1 MHWHNAYAF
10 WGILAVDTKQKRQ
23 LKWILTDASVH
34 IQHKKQFLSAPPPSG
49 GKTIYPPNIA
59 LHSTLTKIWCQF
71 TATKN
76 CKQNLSWYTY
86 NLTYKQT
93 RWTKRQNL
101 FTLLLLIKQKYNR
114 YSIRWLIQEIP
125 RLVHVLFPRATFGNH
140 GLISTG
146 RLSLLFRV

>member
-10 WGILAVDTKQKRQ
+10 WGILAVDTKRKRQ
-23 LKWILTDASVH
+23 LNWILTDASVH
-34 IQHKKQFLSAPPPSG
+34 IKHKKQFPSPPSG
-49 GKTIYPPNIA
+49 VKTIYPHNIA

-93 RWTKRQNL
+93 GWTQWQNL
-101 FTLLLLIKQKYNR
+101 FTLSLLIKQKYNS
-114 YSIRWLIQEIP
+114 YKVIDPGNPPLGAWTFSSN
-125 RLVHVLFPRATFGNH
+125 HVWKPWTNIHRKT
-140 GLISTG
+140 
-146 RLSLLFRV
+146 

>member
-1 MHWHNAYAF
+1 MRHSCGGYK
-10 WGILAVDTKQKRQ
+10 TKETIEMNLNRCFRTYTTQKTIS
-23 LKWILTDASVH
+23 L
-34 IQHKKQFLSAPPPSG
+34 PPPSG
-49 GKTIYPPNIA
+49 VKTIYPHNIA

-101 FTLLLLIKQKYNR
+101 FTLLLLIKQKYNS
-114 YSIRWLIQEIP
+114 YKVIDPGNPPLGAWTFSSS
-125 RLVHVLFPRATFGNH
+125 HVGKPWANIHRKT
-140 GLISTG
+140 
-146 RLSLLFRV
+146 